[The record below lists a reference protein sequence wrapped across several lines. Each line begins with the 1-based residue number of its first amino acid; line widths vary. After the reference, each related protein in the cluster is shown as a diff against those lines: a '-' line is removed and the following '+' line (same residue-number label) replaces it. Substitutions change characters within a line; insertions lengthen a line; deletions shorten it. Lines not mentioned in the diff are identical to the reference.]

1 MTRRLTILLACLT
14 LSAALATGA
23 AADPSE
29 YAIKTF
35 TASQTTGQAGAHP
48 DLSLDFELET
58 EAGGQLPATTR
69 DIAIDLPPGLLG
81 NPNAVPKCSTA
92 QLMTTDV
99 EDKSNAT
106 GCAQAAQVGITE
118 VLLFKNGSL
127 NGFTEPVFNMQPPEG
142 VVARIGFI
150 ADSFPIVL
158 NLALRSEGD
167 YGVTVQ
173 AEGAGSLI
181 PLLSAKTTTWGVPA
195 AESHDTQRITPYEAL
210 HNGGA
215 PETPSGKRSSGLLP
229 APFLI
234 NPTRCGVPR
243 TLTMTAV
250 SYALPDQP
258 VSATASLPPI
268 SGCGQLDFEP
278 KFSLTPENTEAAMPT
293 GLQALLSMSQ
303 DETPEGNATSDLRY
317 ARVTLPLGM
326 RIAPGGGN
334 GLAACSAAQV
344 GLGTREA
351 AACPQA
357 AKIGTAEVV
366 SPSLSR
372 TLQGAVYQRTPVKGN
387 QFGVWLVTDEL
398 GVHLKLP
405 GEVHLDEASGQI
417 STSFAGTPQT
427 EGIPQAPVSEFK
439 LRFFGGS
446 GAPLANPRRC
456 GTYMTHYEFT
466 PWSGGAPVIDDTPMT
481 VDRNCDTGGFS
492 PKLSGGAVNPVAG
505 GFSTFVTDLRR
516 ETPENEIAQ
525 ISVALPPGLAAKV
538 AGVPL
543 CEGADAVSANC
554 PAGSRIG
561 TTTIASGPG
570 PDPIWLPQHGKE
582 PTAVFLSGTYKGAP
596 YSLVVRT
603 PVQAGPFD
611 LGTVVTRAAIR
622 IDPRTA
628 QATVSTDPL
637 PHFLEGVPS
646 SLREVQVTIDR
657 PSFALNPTNCDPEE
671 MSGTATSY
679 EGQSAPLSST
689 FRVGGCNRLGFKPSL
704 SLQLKGKKTSRGGHP
719 ALRAVLKSRRGDAN
733 IGRIQAA
740 LPHSEFIDQAHF
752 QTICTRVQFA
762 ADHCPAGSVYGHVT
776 AYSPILDYP
785 VQGPVY
791 LRSSSHELP
800 DLVAVVRGPDAHP
813 IEVNAVGRVDSVN
826 GGIRTTFT
834 TIPDVPLTK
843 AVLEMQGGKKGLFVN
858 SRNICRFPGRAKVD
872 FGAHNGRKLTL
883 HPLLKAD
890 CG

>member
-1 MTRRLTILLACLT
+1 MRRRLTILLACSALT
-14 LSAALATGA
+14 TVLVPDAG
-23 AADPSE
+23 ADPSE

-35 TASQTTGQAGAHP
+35 TASQTTSQAGGHP
-48 DLSLDFELET
+48 DLSLDFELQT

-69 DIAIDLPPGLLG
+69 DITIDLPPGLLG
-81 NPNAVPKCSTA
+81 NPNAVPKCNTA
-92 QLMTTDV
+92 QLMTTDI

-106 GCAQAAQVGITE
+106 GCAQASQVGITE
-118 VLLFKNGSL
+118 VLVFKNGSL
-127 NGFTEPVFNMQPPEG
+127 NGFTEPIFNMQPPEG

-158 NLALRSEGD
+158 DLALRSEGD

-173 AEGAGSLI
+173 AGGAASLI

-195 AESHDTQRITPYEAL
+195 AESHDTQRITPYEAI
-210 HNGGA
+210 HNGGV
-215 PETPSGKRSSGLLP
+215 PETPSGKRSSGLVP

-234 NPTRCGVPR
+234 NPTRCGVSR
-243 TLTMTAV
+243 ELKMTAV

-258 VSATASLPPI
+258 VSATTSLPPI
-268 SGCGQLDFEP
+268 SGCGMLDFEP
-278 KFSLTPENTEAAMPT
+278 RFSLTPESPEAAMPT

-303 DETPEGNATSDLRY
+303 DETVAGNATSELRY
-317 ARVTLPLGM
+317 AKVTLPLGM
-326 RIAPGGGN
+326 TVAPGGGN
-334 GLAACSAAQV
+334 GLAACSAAQI

-372 TLQGAVYQRTPVKGN
+372 TLQGVVYQRTPVKGN

-405 GEVHLDEASGQI
+405 GEVHLDEATGQI
-417 STSFAGTPQT
+417 STSFEGTPQT

-446 GAPLANPRRC
+446 GSPLANPRRC

-466 PWSGGAPVIDDTPMT
+466 PWSGEAPIIADAPMS
-481 VDRNCDTGGFS
+481 VDRNCETGGFS
-492 PKLSGGAVNPVAG
+492 PRLSGGAVDPIAG

-516 ETPENEIAQ
+516 ETPESEIAK
-525 ISVALPPGLAAKV
+525 ISVTLPPGVAAKL
-538 AGVPL
+538 AGVSL
-543 CEGADAVSANC
+543 CEGADAMSGNC
-554 PAGSRIG
+554 PAASRIG
-561 TTTIASGPG
+561 STTIASGPG
-570 PDPIWLPQHGKE
+570 PAPIWLPQPGKE
-582 PTAVFLSGTYKGAP
+582 PTAVFLSGPYQGAP
-596 YSLVVRT
+596 YGLVVRT

-611 LGTVVTRAAIR
+611 LGTVVTRAAINVN
-622 IDPRTA
+622 PRTA
-628 QATVSTDPL
+628 QATVSADPL

-646 SLREVQVTIDR
+646 SLREVQVSIDR
-657 PSFALNPTNCDPEE
+657 PGFALNPTNCNPEK
-671 MSGTATSY
+671 MGGIATSY
-679 EGQSAPLSST
+679 EGQYAPLSST

-719 ALRAVLKSRRGDAN
+719 SLRAVLKARPGDAN
-733 IGRIQAA
+733 IARIQAT

-762 ADHCPAGSVYGHVT
+762 AGRCPAGSIYGHVT
-776 AYSPILDYP
+776 AHSPILDFP

-791 LRSSSHELP
+791 LRSSNHKLP
-800 DLVAVVRGPDAHP
+800 DLVAVVRGPAAHP
-813 IEVNAVGRVDSVN
+813 IEINAVGRVDSVN
-826 GGIRTTFT
+826 GGIRTTFET
-834 TIPDVPLTK
+834 FPDVPLTK
-843 AVLEMQGGKKGLFVN
+843 AVLEMRGGKKGLFVN
-858 SRNICRFPGRAKVD
+858 SRNICRFPGRAKVA
-872 FGAHNGRKLTL
+872 FAAHNGRKLTL
-883 HPLLKAD
+883 HPSLKAD

>member
-1 MTRRLTILLACLT
+1 MTRRLTILLAGLA
-14 LSAALATGA
+14 LSAALAPGA

-29 YAIKTF
+29 YAIRTF
-35 TASQTTGQAGAHP
+35 TASQTTSQAGAHP

-58 EAGGQLPATTR
+58 EAGGQLPAATR

-81 NPNAVPKCSTA
+81 NPNAVPKCSAA

-106 GCAQAAQVGITE
+106 GCPQAAQVGITE

-127 NGFTEPVFNMQPPEG
+127 NGFTEPIFNMQPPEG

-158 NLALRSEGD
+158 DLALRSEGD

-210 HNGGA
+210 HNGGT

-243 TLTMTAV
+243 TLRMTAV
-250 SYALPDQP
+250 SYVMPDQP
-258 VSATASLPPI
+258 VSATTSLPPI
-268 SGCGQLDFEP
+268 SGCGQLDFQP
-278 KFSLTPENTEAAMPT
+278 KFSLTPESTEAATPT

-303 DETPEGNATSDLRY
+303 DETVEGNATSELRY
-317 ARVTLPLGM
+317 AKVTLPLGM
-326 RIAPGGGN
+326 TVAPGGGN
-334 GLAACSAAQV
+334 GLAACSADQV
-344 GLGTREA
+344 GVGTREA

-405 GEVHLDEASGQI
+405 GEVHLDEATGQI
-417 STSFAGTPQT
+417 STSFEGTPQT

-466 PWSGGAPVIDDTPMT
+466 PWSGGAPVIADTPMT
-481 VDRNCDTGGFS
+481 VDRNCDTGGFA

-505 GFSTFVTDLRR
+505 GFSPFVADLRR
-516 ETPENEIAQ
+516 ESPENEIAQ
-525 ISVALPPGLAAKV
+525 ISVTLPPGLAAKI
-538 AGVPL
+538 AGVSL
-543 CEGADAVSANC
+543 CEGADAVSGNC
-554 PAGSRIG
+554 PANSRIG
-561 TTTIASGPG
+561 ATTIASGPG
-570 PDPIWLPQHGKE
+570 PAPIWLPQPGKE
-582 PTAVFLSGTYKGAP
+582 PTAVYLSGPYKGAP

-611 LGTVVTRAAIR
+611 LGTVVTRAAIH

-646 SLREVQVTIDR
+646 SLREVQVAIDR
-657 PSFALNPTNCDPEE
+657 PGFALNPTNCDPEE

-689 FRVGGCNRLGFKPSL
+689 FRVGGCKELGFRPKL
-704 SLQLKGKKTSRGGHP
+704 SLRLHGKTNRGAHPPLKAILTARP
-719 ALRAVLKSRRGDAN
+719 GDAN
-733 IGRIQAA
+733 ISKAQVA
-740 LPHSEFIDQAHF
+740 LPHSEFLDQAHIR
-752 QTICTRVQFA
+752 TICTRVQFA
-762 ADHCPAGSVYGHVT
+762 ANQCPAGSVYGH
-776 AYSPILDYP
+776 AKAISPLLDRP
-785 VQGPVY
+785 LEGPVY
-791 LRSSSHELP
+791 LRSSSHQLP
-800 DLVAVVRGPDAHP
+800 DLVVALHGQID
-813 IEVNAVGRVDSVN
+813 IEAAARIDSIN
-826 GGIRTTFT
+826 GGIRSTFASV
-834 TIPDVPLTK
+834 PDAPISKFILT
-843 AVLEMQGGKKGLFVN
+843 MQGGKKGLLVN
-858 SRNICRFPGRAKVD
+858 SRNLCSAPSRATAD
-872 FGAHNGRKLTL
+872 LGAHNGRTVRLRPVL
-883 HPLLKAD
+883 ENGCSAS
-890 CG
+890 G

>member
-1 MTRRLTILLACLT
+1 MTRQLTILLAGLA
-14 LSAALATGA
+14 LSAALAPGA

-35 TASQTTGQAGAHP
+35 TASQTTSQAGGHP

-81 NPNAVPKCSTA
+81 NPNAVPKCSAA

-106 GCAQAAQVGITE
+106 GCPQAAQVGITE

-158 NLALRSEGD
+158 DLALRSEGD

-195 AESHDTQRITPYEAL
+195 AETHDTQRITPYEAL
-210 HNGGA
+210 HNGGS
-215 PETPSGKRSSGLLP
+215 PETPSGKRSSGLPL

-243 TLTMTAV
+243 ELKMTAV
-250 SYALPDQP
+250 SYVLPDQP
-258 VSATASLPPI
+258 VSATTSLPPI

-278 KFSLTPENTEAAMPT
+278 KFSLTPESTEAAMPT
-293 GLQALLSMSQ
+293 GLEALLSMGQ
-303 DETPEGNATSDLRY
+303 DETVDGNATSELRY
-317 ARVTLPLGM
+317 AKVTLPLGM
-326 RIAPGGGN
+326 TVAPGGGN

-405 GEVHLDEASGQI
+405 GEVHLDEATGQI
-417 STSFAGTPQT
+417 STSFEGTPQT

-466 PWSGGAPVIDDTPMT
+466 PWSGGAPVIADAPMT
-481 VDRNCDTGGFS
+481 VDRNCDTGGFA

-505 GFSTFVTDLRR
+505 GFSPFVTDLQR
-516 ETPENEIAQ
+516 ESPESEIAQ
-525 ISVALPPGLAAKV
+525 ISVTLPPGLAAKI
-538 AGVPL
+538 AGVSL
-543 CEGADAVSANC
+543 CEGAEAVSGNC

-570 PDPIWLPQHGKE
+570 PAPIWLPQPGKE
-582 PTAVFLSGTYKGAP
+582 PTAVFLSGPYQGAP

-611 LGTVVTRAAIR
+611 LGTVVTRAAIH

-657 PSFALNPTNCDPEE
+657 PDFALNPTNCDPEE
-671 MSGTATSY
+671 MSGSATSY
-679 EGQSAPLSST
+679 EGQSALLAAP
-689 FRVGGCNRLGFKPSL
+689 FRVGGCNQLGFKPSL

-719 ALRAVLKSRRGDAN
+719 ALRAVLKARAGDAN
-733 IGRIQAA
+733 IARIQAA
-740 LPHSEFIDQAHF
+740 LPRSEFIDQAHF

-762 ADHCPAGSVYGHVT
+762 ADQCPAGSVYGHVT

-834 TIPDVPLTK
+834 TFPDIPLTK

-858 SRNICRFPGRAKVD
+858 SRDICRFPGRAKVA
-872 FGAHNGRKLTL
+872 FGAQNGRKLTL

>member
-1 MTRRLTILLACLT
+1 MIPRLTILLAGL
-14 LSAALATGA
+14 ALAATLAPGA
-23 AADPSE
+23 VADPSE
-29 YAIKTF
+29 YGIKTF
-35 TASQTTGQAGAHP
+35 TASQTTSQAGAHP
-48 DLSLDFELET
+48 DLSLDFELQT

-69 DIAIDLPPGLLG
+69 DIAIELPPGLLG
-81 NPNAVPKCSTA
+81 NPNAVPKCTAA

-99 EDKSNAT
+99 EDKSNAS
-106 GCAQAAQVGITE
+106 GCPQAAQVGITE

-142 VVARIGFI
+142 LVARIGFI

-158 NLALRSEGD
+158 DLALRSEGD

-195 AESHDTQRITPYEAL
+195 AESHDTQRVTPYEAL
-210 HNGGA
+210 HNGGS

-243 TLTMTAV
+243 ELKMTAT

-268 SGCGQLDFEP
+268 SGCGALDFG
-278 KFSLTPENTEAAMPT
+278 PEFNLIPESSEAAMPT
-293 GLQALLSMSQ
+293 GVQALLSMSQ
-303 DETPEGNATSDLRY
+303 DETVEGNATSELRY
-317 ARVTLPLGM
+317 AKVTLPLGM
-326 RIAPGGGN
+326 TIAPGGGN

-405 GEVHLDEASGQI
+405 GEVHLDEATGQI
-417 STSFAGTPQT
+417 STSFEGTPQT

-466 PWSGGAPVIDDTPMT
+466 PWSGGAPVIANAPMS

-492 PKLSGGAVNPVAG
+492 PKLSGGAVDPIAG
-505 GFSTFVTDLRR
+505 GFSTFVTELRR
-516 ETPENEIAQ
+516 ETPESEIAK
-525 ISVALPPGLAAKV
+525 ISVTLPPGLAAKL
-538 AGVPL
+538 AGVGL
-543 CEGADAVSANC
+543 CEGADAVSGNC
-554 PAGSRIG
+554 PAGSRVG
-561 TTTIASGPG
+561 STTIASGPG
-570 PDPIWLPQHGKE
+570 PAPIWLPQPGKE
-582 PTAVFLSGTYKGAP
+582 PTAVFLSGAYKGAP

-611 LGTVVTRAAIR
+611 LGTVVTRAAIH

-646 SLREVQVTIDR
+646 SLREVQVSIDR
-657 PSFALNPTNCDPEE
+657 PGFTLNPTNCNREKL
-671 MSGTATSY
+671 SGTATSY
-679 EGQSAPLSST
+679 EGQSAPLGST
-689 FRVGGCNRLGFKPSL
+689 FRVGGCNQLGFKPSL
-704 SLQLKGKKTSRGGHP
+704 SLQLKGKKTRRGGHP
-719 ALRAVLKSRRGDAN
+719 ALRAVLKARPGDAN
-733 IGRIQAA
+733 IARIQAT

-762 ADHCPAGSVYGHVT
+762 AGRCPAGSVYGHVT
-776 AYSPILDYP
+776 AYSPILDFR

-791 LRSSSHELP
+791 LRSSSHKLP
-800 DLVAVVRGPDAHP
+800 DLVAVARGPAAHP
-813 IEVNAVGRVDSVN
+813 IEIDAVGRVDSVN
-826 GGIRTTFT
+826 GDIRTTFET
-834 TIPDVPLTK
+834 FPDVPLTK

-858 SRNICRFPGRAKVD
+858 SRNICRFPGRAKVA

-883 HPLLKAD
+883 HPSLKAD